1 MIEKI
6 KEYWPLFTLVM
17 DLVFNAFV
25 GINVFICMFESRWA
39 EGTFWAVVY
48 CMFQLREVKKDDR
61 L

>member
-6 KEYWPLFTLVM
+6 KAYWPVFMVVMGLVSNAV
-17 DLVFNAFV
+17 VF
-25 GINVFICMFESRWA
+25 INVFICMFKSQWV

-61 L
+61 Q